1 MNNVFMWNLRG
12 QDVWASLWFDG
23 PGVNELWR

>member
-1 MNNVFMWNLRG
+1 MWNLRG